1 MKKVVAALDYEKH
14 APSSFHARCCRR
26 APPSFVP
33 PPAAM
38 APAAIKTTREP
49 KPWDKL
55 RRNRS
60 QPSSPT
66 ERAPSSPDAAALSDG
81 VRSLDVSPD
90 GSANDRGAR
99 AAVAAKTAAREP
111 AVRGRGVPAGTTAPA
126 EDAPKRTRPPAPRR
140 MVLKGSKMVPADDPS
155 EGAHAAP
162 GVEKENVRAAAR
174 DENAGAAKP
183 VENAD
188 GGSEFTWLLQRQ
200 VEVEM
205 SLRGAPLASR
215 ADVDASRARFDDF
228 VRFFARLRAS
238 ADALG
243 PECRP
248 ATLFQELLHR
258 VAGRHA
264 GVTMDEQGRDG
275 DVPMHQAKV
284 LDRREA
290 RGACAGAERVVGAE
304 TMKALERSLAD
315 MRLRL
320 RVKMEDA
327 NDVRMAEEAVKAGS
341 EFFER
346 LARHAEREKKDD
358 FEVLLR
364 LRDA

>member
-1 MKKVVAALDYEKH
+1 MLRWTTKSTPRHRSTPVAAGARL
-14 APSSFHARCCRR
+14 PRSS
-26 APPSFVP
+26 PP
-33 PPAAM
+33 
-38 APAAIKTTREP
+38 PAAIKTTREP

-162 GVEKENVRAAAR
+162 GAEKENVRAAAR

>member
-126 EDAPKRTRPPAPRR
+126 EDAPKRTRPPRP
-140 MVLKGSKMVPADDPS
+140 
-155 EGAHAAP
+155 GAW
-162 GVEKENVRAAAR
+162 
-174 DENAGAAKP
+174 
-183 VENAD
+183 
-188 GGSEFTWLLQRQ
+188 S
-200 VEVEM
+200 
-205 SLRGAPLASR
+205 
-215 ADVDASRARFDDF
+215 
-228 VRFFARLRAS
+228 
-238 ADALG
+238 
-243 PECRP
+243 
-248 ATLFQELLHR
+248 
-258 VAGRHA
+258 
-264 GVTMDEQGRDG
+264 
-275 DVPMHQAKV
+275 
-284 LDRREA
+284 
-290 RGACAGAERVVGAE
+290 
-304 TMKALERSLAD
+304 
-315 MRLRL
+315 
-320 RVKMEDA
+320 
-327 NDVRMAEEAVKAGS
+327 
-341 EFFER
+341 
-346 LARHAEREKKDD
+346 
-358 FEVLLR
+358 
-364 LRDA
+364 